1 MTPPA
6 RRSGWSADQRDY
18 QPRPTH
24 ISIMPVRN
32 VRRRYLAL
40 HVHSEADISK
50 ADLIKA
56 ISEKIHLLYGVKGAA
71 ETDYRMIEYDQQLK
85 QGIIRCN
92 HDRLTET
99 RAALAHI
106 TSIDG
111 APVSVQ
117 VVTVS
122 GTIRSLR
129 KRLEP
134 IMRTV

>member
-1 MTPPA
+1 
-6 RRSGWSADQRDY
+6 
-18 QPRPTH
+18 
-24 ISIMPVRN
+24 MPVRN

-40 HVHSEADISK
+40 KIHGETDTSES
-50 ADLIKA
+50 DLRRA
-56 ISEKIHLLYGVKGAA
+56 ISDKIHFLYGVKGAA
-71 ETDYRMIEYDQQLK
+71 ETDFRMIEYDQQLM

-106 TSIDG
+106 TAIND

-122 GTIRSLR
+122 GTIKTLK
-129 KRLEP
+129 KRLEESTSE
-134 IMRTV
+134 TV

>member
-1 MTPPA
+1 
-6 RRSGWSADQRDY
+6 
-18 QPRPTH
+18 
-24 ISIMPVRN
+24 MPVRN

-40 HVHSEADISK
+40 QVHSEADITQAELSR
-50 ADLIKA
+50 A
-56 ISEKIHLLYGVKGAA
+56 ISDKIHLLYGVRGAA
-71 ETDYRMIEYDQQLK
+71 ETDYRMIEYDQQPR

-106 TSIDG
+106 TTING

-122 GTIRSLR
+122 GTIKSLR
-129 KRLEP
+129 KRV
-134 IMRTV
+134 T